1 MLVVV
6 GSWNLVAERK
16 LMETY
21 FPLISSGGQAEGMP
35 LPTNVRHPCL
45 PTSHRCERRCR
56 SLPSPLN
63 IRLQGTVTQ
72 HDFEYVKGP
81 GIKGNPYPGESH
93 QVHLAL
99 TQRWTATFLPAK
111 RSQAA

>member
-6 GSWNLVAERK
+6 GSWNIVAERK

-35 LPTNVRHPCL
+35 LPTNVRDPCL
-45 PTSHRCERRCR
+45 LTSQRCERR
-56 SLPSPLN
+56 SLPGPLN

-81 GIKGNPYPGESH
+81 GIQGNPYQGESH
-93 QVHLAL
+93 QVDLAL
-99 TQRWTATFLPAK
+99 TQR
-111 RSQAA
+111 